1 LSSIQIREMDTRV
14 TIKINDPK
22 LADLPKSPGC
32 YLFKNS
38 DGDVIYVGKAKVLK
52 NRVRSY
58 FLKGTSKDG
67 KTKLLVKKIKD
78 LDWLATDNEVEAFI
92 LEANLIKEHKPRY
105 NITLKDDKSFPYI
118 RITNEPYPQVFLTRK
133 VIRDGSKYLGPFTN
147 VKKVRDALKVV
158 KKVFSIRSCSYHI
171 NEEFISQKKGKI
183 CLDYHIKKCDGP
195 CEGLI
200 LQAEYA
206 TMVKQVEDYLNGKTS
221 GVINYIN
228 QKMKESAAN
237 EDFEDAARFRDQL
250 AIVKRRADA
259 QMVESLENT
268 DRDFIAISQIEED
281 ACGVVMRVREGK
293 LIGQE
298 HFFLNGID
306 EEKSEAVLEQFL
318 SQYYTNSETV
328 PKEVYTD
335 IRIENPKSIEAL
347 LKRKRNDNVILV
359 QPQRGKKRKLI
370 KMATKNADLHL
381 KEYLLN
387 RIARADYIPKSLS
400 ALKKDLRLEEIPRR
414 IEAFDISNIQG
425 KDAVGSMVCFINGA
439 PRRGDYRK
447 FKIKTVEGPDDYS
460 MMREVLLRHYR
471 RVQDEDRPL
480 PDLILIDGGKG
491 QLSAAETVLK
501 NLDLMDIALIGL
513 AKRLEEVYKP
523 GQSDPQNISKT
534 SPGLSL
540 LRKIRD
546 ESHRF
551 AVTYHRILR
560 KKRTL
565 HSILDDVL
573 GVGPSKRNALL
584 TEFKSV
590 QDIKNAR
597 VEELQSVPGISSK
610 LAESIKKQLIEMIDE
625 K

>member
-1 LSSIQIREMDTRV
+1 MATRV

-58 FLKGTSKDG
+58 FLEGTSKDG

-171 NEEFISQKKGKI
+171 DEEFISQKKGKI

-335 IRIENPKSIEAL
+335 IRIESPKSIEAL

-381 KEYLLN
+381 KEFLLN

-439 PRRGDYRK
+439 PRRGDYRR

-460 MMREVLLRHYR
+460 MMREVFLRHYR

-565 HSILDDVL
+565 HSILDDVR

>member
-1 LSSIQIREMDTRV
+1 V
-14 TIKINDPK
+14 TIKITDPI

-32 YLFKNS
+32 YLFKDS
-38 DGDVIYVGKAKVLK
+38 DGVVIYVGKAKVLK

-58 FLKGTSKDG
+58 FQRGTVKDA

-92 LEANLIKEHKPRY
+92 LEANLIKENKPRY

-158 KKVFSIRSCSYHI
+158 KKVFSIRSCSYNI
-171 NEEFISQKKGKI
+171 DEEFIRQKKGKV

-200 LQAEYA
+200 PQSEYA
-206 TMVKQVEDYLNGKTS
+206 SMVKQVEDYLNGKTS
-221 GVINYIN
+221 GVINYLTG
-228 QKMKESAAN
+228 KMKDSAAN

-250 AIVKRRADA
+250 EIVKKRADA
-259 QMVESLENT
+259 QMVESFESR
-268 DRDFIAISQIEED
+268 DRDFIAISQEDVD

-298 HFFLNGID
+298 HFYLNGID
-306 EEKSEAVLEQFL
+306 EEESEEVLEQFL

-328 PKEVYTD
+328 PQEVYTD
-335 IRIENPKSIEAL
+335 IQIGNAESIEAL
-347 LKRKRNDNVILV
+347 LKRKRGESVNLV

-370 KMATKNADLHL
+370 KMAMKNAELHL
-381 KEYLLN
+381 KEFLLN

-400 ALKKDLRLEEIPRR
+400 ALKKDLALEEFPRR
-414 IEAFDISNIQG
+414 IEAFDISNLQG
-425 KDAVGSMVCFINGA
+425 TDAVGSMVCFINGA
-439 PRRGDYRK
+439 PRKSDYRK
-447 FKIKTVEGPDDYS
+447 FKIKTVKGPDDYS
-460 MMREVLLRHYR
+460 MMRELLLRHYR
-471 RVQDEDRPL
+471 RVQDEDKPL

-491 QLSAAETVLK
+491 QLSAAVTVLK
-501 NLDLMDIALIGL
+501 NLDLMDIAAIGL

-523 GQSDPQNISKT
+523 GQSEPQNISKT

-551 AVTYHRILR
+551 AVSYHRKLR

-565 HSILDDVL
+565 HSVLDDVR
-573 GVGPSKRNALL
+573 GVGPNRRNALL
-584 TEFKSV
+584 AEFKSV
-590 QDIKNAR
+590 HDIKNAR
-597 VEELQSVPGISSK
+597 IEELQSVPGISYK
-610 LAESIKKQLIEMIDE
+610 LAESIKKQLTELLD
-625 K
+625 

>member
-1 LSSIQIREMDTRV
+1 VMIKVTDQILT
-14 TIKINDPK
+14 
-22 LADLPKSPGC
+22 DLPKSPGC
-32 YLFKNS
+32 YLFKNAE
-38 DGDVIYVGKAKVLK
+38 GEVIYVGKAKVLK

-58 FLKGTSKDG
+58 FLKGTTKDA

-105 NITLKDDKSFPYI
+105 NITLKDDKSFPFI
-118 RITNEPYPQVFLTRK
+118 RITNEPYPQVFLTRR

-171 NEEFISQKKGKI
+171 DDDFISQKKGKI
-183 CLDYHIKKCDGP
+183 CLDFHIKKCDGP

-200 LQAEYA
+200 PQAEYA
-206 TMVKQVEDYLNGKTS
+206 LMVKQVEDYLNGKTS
-221 GVINYIN
+221 GVINYLK
-228 QKMKESAAN
+228 QKMSDSAAD
-237 EDFEDAARFRDQL
+237 EEFEDAARFRDQL
-250 AIVKRRADA
+250 SIVKRRADA
-259 QMVESLENT
+259 QLVESLENT
-268 DRDFIAISQIEED
+268 DRDFIAISHEDED

-298 HFFLNGID
+298 HFYLKGID
-306 EEKSEAVLEQFL
+306 DEKSEVVLERFL
-318 SQYYTNSETV
+318 SQYYANAETL
-328 PKEVYTD
+328 PREVYTD
-335 IRIENPKSIEAL
+335 IHIENAKSIEAL
-347 LKRKRNDNVILV
+347 LRKKSSKSVTLV
-359 QPQRGKKRKLI
+359 QPQRGNKRKLL
-370 KMATKNADLHL
+370 KMAMKNAELHL
-381 KEYLLN
+381 KEFLLN

-400 ALKKDLRLEEIPRR
+400 ALKKDLTLEDIPRR
-414 IEAFDISNIQG
+414 IEAFDISNFQG
-425 KDAVGSMVCFINGA
+425 TDAVGAMVCFINGA
-439 PRRGDYRK
+439 PRKSEYRK

-460 MMREVLLRHYR
+460 MMRELLLRHYR
-471 RVQDEDRPL
+471 RVQDEEKPL

-491 QLSAAETVLK
+491 QLSAAATVLK

-523 GQSDPQNISKT
+523 EHSESQNIAKT

-551 AVTYHRILR
+551 AVTYHRKLR

-565 HSILDDVL
+565 HSVLDDVR
-573 GVGPSKRNALL
+573 GVGPNKRNALL

-590 QDIKNAR
+590 NDIKNAKI
-597 VEELQSVPGISSK
+597 EELQGVPGISSK
-610 LAESIKKQLIEMIDE
+610 LAESIKKQLTELMN
-625 K
+625 

>member
-1 LSSIQIREMDTRV
+1 MSSIQIREMATRV

-58 FLKGTSKDG
+58 FLEGTSKDG

-171 NEEFISQKKGKI
+171 DEEFISQKKGKI

-335 IRIENPKSIEAL
+335 IRIESPKSIEAL

-381 KEYLLN
+381 KEFLLN

-439 PRRGDYRK
+439 PRRGDYRR

-460 MMREVLLRHYR
+460 MMREVFLRHYR

-565 HSILDDVL
+565 HSILDDVR

>member
-1 LSSIQIREMDTRV
+1 M

>member
-1 LSSIQIREMDTRV
+1 MSSIQIREMDLRV
-14 TIKINDPK
+14 MIKISDPK
-22 LADLPKSPGC
+22 LAELPKSPGC

-38 DGDVIYVGKAKVLK
+38 DGVVIYVGKAKVLK

-67 KTKLLVKKIKD
+67 KTKLLVKKIKE

-158 KKVFSIRSCSYHI
+158 KKVFSIRSCSYNI
-171 NEEFISQKKGKI
+171 DDKFISQKKGKI

-200 LQAEYA
+200 SQAEYA
-206 TMVKQVEDYLNGKTS
+206 LMVKQVEDYLNGKTS

-228 QKMKESAAN
+228 QKMKDSAAN

-268 DRDFIAISQIEED
+268 DRDFIAISQKEED

-306 EEKSEAVLEQFL
+306 QEKSEVVLEQFL

-335 IRIENPKSIEAL
+335 IQIDNPKSIEAL
-347 LKRKRNDNVILV
+347 LKRKRNDNVNLI
-359 QPQRGKKRKLI
+359 QPQRGKKKKLI

-381 KEYLLN
+381 KEFLLN

-400 ALKKDLRLEEIPRR
+400 ALKKDLTLEEIPRR
-414 IEAFDISNIQG
+414 IEAFDISNFQG

-439 PRRGDYRK
+439 PRKGDYRK
-447 FKIKTVEGPDDYS
+447 FKIKTVKGPDDYS

-471 RVQDEDRPL
+471 RVQDEERPL

-491 QLSAAETVLK
+491 QLSAAVTVLK

-523 GQSDPQNISKT
+523 GQSVSQNISKT

-551 AVTYHRILR
+551 AVTYHRKLR

-565 HSILDDVL
+565 HSVLDDVR
-573 GVGPSKRNALL
+573 GVGPKKRNALL

-590 QDIKNAR
+590 NDIKNAR
-597 VEELQSVPGISSK
+597 IEELKSVPGISSK
-610 LAESIKKQLIEMIDE
+610 LAESIKKQLIELIS
-625 K
+625 